1 MKLKDRIRKLYTIYP
16 ELISSDRK
24 LILTQW
30 EREGFFLTD
39 EQKRKFMDI
48 TSADSITRAGR
59 TLREKEGFK
68 ATPEVEEQRFKKFE
82 EAHYSAGE
90 SITDEPLVIAGI
102 DFQEAIDDFDQLV
115 LSIKE

>member
-48 TSADSITRAGR
+48 TSAD
-59 TLREKEGFK
+59 
-68 ATPEVEEQRFKKFE
+68 
-82 EAHYSAGE
+82 
-90 SITDEPLVIAGI
+90 
-102 DFQEAIDDFDQLV
+102 
-115 LSIKE
+115 